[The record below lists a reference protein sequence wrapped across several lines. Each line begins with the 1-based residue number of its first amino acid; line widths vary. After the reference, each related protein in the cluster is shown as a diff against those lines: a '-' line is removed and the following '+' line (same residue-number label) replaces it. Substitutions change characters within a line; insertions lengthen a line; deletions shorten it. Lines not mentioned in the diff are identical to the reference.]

1 MEYKVYAEFYGKK
14 IKKTVWADCPEH
26 AKEKLRSDIIFHK
39 ILTAE
44 ESVIFDNLMSLF
56 KDRKLKYRL

>member
-14 IKKTVWADCPEH
+14 IKKTVWADSPEH

-39 ILTAE
+39 ILTVE
-44 ESVIFDNLMSLF
+44 ESVINEFDNLMSLF
-56 KDRKLKYRL
+56 KDRK

>member
-14 IKKTVWADCPEH
+14 IKKTVWADSPEH
-26 AKEKLRSDIIFHK
+26 AKDKLRNDIIFHK

-44 ESVIFDNLMSLF
+44 ESVINEFENLMSLV
-56 KDRKLKYRL
+56 KDRK

>member
-14 IKKTVWADCPEH
+14 IKKTVWADSPEH
-26 AKEKLRSDIIFHK
+26 AKEKLRNDIIFHK

-44 ESVIFDNLMSLF
+44 ESVINEFENLMSLF
-56 KDRKLKYRL
+56 KDRK

>member
-14 IKKTVWADCPEH
+14 IKKTVWADSPEH

-44 ESVIFDNLMSLF
+44 ESVINEFENLMSLF
-56 KDRKLKYRL
+56 KDRK

>member
-1 MEYKVYAEFYGKK
+1 MK